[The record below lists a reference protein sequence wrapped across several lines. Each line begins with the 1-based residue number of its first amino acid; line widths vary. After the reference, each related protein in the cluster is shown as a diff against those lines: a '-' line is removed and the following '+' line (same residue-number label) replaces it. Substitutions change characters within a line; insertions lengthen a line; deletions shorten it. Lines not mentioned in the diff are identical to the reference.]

1 MRPESTSTPLH
12 ATIRL
17 QLPPSHVTKKRGIMP
32 VHQLDDGRFLILNSK
47 MRFVGLAMLLIL
59 TSGFI
64 ECYRPVG
71 RGDWLPRHIRTIGIP
86 PFQNQTQRFKVEQRF
101 TSAMTDEVLRRARA
115 LTVIPTEE
123 NADAVLYGTIRNY
136 NLRPVLLDDFGRARL
151 FEVTITVGLTVRD
164 QTRNRIIFD
173 NQNYVFRGEYEI
185 SGDSRT
191 FFSEEGPAVERLARD
206 FSRAVLTTLLEGF

>member
-1 MRPESTSTPLH
+1 
-12 ATIRL
+12 
-17 QLPPSHVTKKRGIMP
+17 
-32 VHQLDDGRFLILNSK
+32 
-47 MRFVGLAMLLIL
+47 
-59 TSGFI
+59 
-64 ECYRPVG
+64 
-71 RGDWLPRHIRTIGIP
+71 
-86 PFQNQTQRFKVEQRF
+86 
-101 TSAMTDEVLRRARA
+101 MTDEVLRRARA

-185 SGDSRT
+185 SGDPRT